1 VAAAQLAACVA
12 RRAAVRIE
20 AVKLAE
26 LSYADLGISLCRLAA
41 AADWHQRFIALR
53 PAEETRLEPVPLAT
67 AEQVTCPIGVL
78 GFAPFQFEHQ
88 ACRAHAEA
96 RPASHSFEVRLFL
109 LVAIHVI
116 YCPRSLVRRKAK
128 LLSGRLA
135 VNATRRLV
143 AARHNYSLTVTRLL
157 FAGAREGSRF
167 WKRKFKS
174 KFKFKF

>member
-41 AADWHQRFIALR
+41 AADGHQRFIALG

-67 AEQVTCPIGVL
+67 ADWIPCPIGVL

-96 RPASHSFEVRLFL
+96 RPASHRFEVRLFL

-143 AARHNYSLTVTRLL
+143 AARHNYPPNDQTSLLLREREL
-157 FAGAREGSRF
+157 FAFGQSVKPG
-167 WKRKFKS
+167 KF
-174 KFKFKF
+174 FNW